1 MLVYQKVY
9 HIEPWFS
16 VPAGYEFHE
25 SSSLI
30 NDVTILIKHG
40 FWNNPPHIW
49 VGPFVHYPTIN
60 FRKIKGGFLVF
71 WRQGVSFN
79 KINPST
85 LEINTKNNHPKT
97 TLGFQANTSSS
108 FHVFFLVWIRYAFGD
123 PTSWHL
129 FLWMVFGSLGIY
141 IDLCLFRKNNSPHE
155 PKEKDRLSTNN
166 NHFSET
172 FAVKLGCTFLL
183 ISLVWKDLEWLQAS
197 GNLEDFFF
205 RCQTSPCNHCTCW
218 KISRGSGAEQLVM
231 EMAIVAK

>member
-49 VGPFVHYPTIN
+49 VGPFVHYPTID

-71 WRQGVSFN
+71 LKTRRQFQQDQPLNFGN
-79 KINPST
+79 KHKKQPPQ
-85 LEINTKNNHPKT
+85 NHPRLPGEK
-97 TLGFQANTSSS
+97 TSSS
-108 FHVFFLVWIRYAFGD
+108 FHVFFFLVWIRYACGD

-129 FLWMVFGSLGIY
+129 FSWMVFGSLGMY
-141 IDLCLFRKNNSPHE
+141 RSLFVSK
-155 PKEKDRLSTNN
+155 K
-166 NHFSET
+166 
-172 FAVKLGCTFLL
+172 
-183 ISLVWKDLEWLQAS
+183 
-197 GNLEDFFF
+197 
-205 RCQTSPCNHCTCW
+205 
-218 KISRGSGAEQLVM
+218 
-231 EMAIVAK
+231 

>member
-108 FHVFFLVWIRYAFGD
+108 FHVFFFGLDSVCFWGPHIMTPLLVDG
-123 PTSWHL
+123 
-129 FLWMVFGSLGIY
+129 
-141 IDLCLFRKNNSPHE
+141 
-155 PKEKDRLSTNN
+155 
-166 NHFSET
+166 
-172 FAVKLGCTFLL
+172 
-183 ISLVWKDLEWLQAS
+183 VWKPRDIYRSLFVSKE
-197 GNLEDFFF
+197 
-205 RCQTSPCNHCTCW
+205 
-218 KISRGSGAEQLVM
+218 
-231 EMAIVAK
+231 